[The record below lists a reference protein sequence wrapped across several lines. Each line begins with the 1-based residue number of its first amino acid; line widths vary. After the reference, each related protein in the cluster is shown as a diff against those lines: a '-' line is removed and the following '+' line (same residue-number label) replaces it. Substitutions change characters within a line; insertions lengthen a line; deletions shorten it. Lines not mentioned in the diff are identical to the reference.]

1 MNPLF
6 LWRMTIKRQAG
17 LLRLRQYCRQITKLL
32 GFGAVERVSLGA
44 TVFALAWPI
53 LERRRRVLVVF
64 QLRGQFLEIQVTAPG
79 HPPDCRQAN
88 LASQPT
94 QANLAT
100 QANQEA
106 VGSWRL
112 TKKLPAQN
120 LSAEDVAW
128 IVRQSLGREKE
139 PLFAEM
145 VRQNQELLEMVEELR
160 GREQVPV
167 RLARTT
173 AA

>member
-6 LWRMTIKRQAG
+6 LWRMTIKRQSG
-17 LLRLRQYCRQITKLL
+17 LLRLRQYCRQITRLL
-32 GFGAVERVSLGA
+32 GFGALERVSLGA

-53 LERRRRVLVVF
+53 LERRQRVLVVF
-64 QLRGQFLEIQVTAPG
+64 QLRGQFLEIQVTPPG
-79 HPPDCRQAN
+79 HTPECCQAN
-88 LASQPT
+88 PAK
-94 QANLAT
+94 
-100 QANQEA
+100 QEA
-106 VGSWRL
+106 GGSWRL

-160 GREQVPV
+160 DREHVPV
-167 RLARTT
+167 RLGVARTT
-173 AA
+173 EAA